1 MLVSVIDKV
10 KKKTQKAGKLHQQ
23 GRHEHLRKI
32 VEITEKYNTKEEKKE
47 WETQRQPL
55 WQEKEYLKNTQCGG
69 DCHEK
74 REHKI

>member
-32 VEITEKYNTKEEKKE
+32 VEITEKYNTKEEKK
-47 WETQRQPL
+47 RMG
-55 WQEKEYLKNTQCGG
+55 NTKTTSLAG
-69 DCHEK
+69 K
-74 REHKI
+74 RIFKKHSMWRGLS